1 MERQRVKIYTDK
13 ENEAFSTIQ
22 QLETS
27 RGDKMDRKMTREE
40 LLHQWKQ
47 TRTGGPKSALQ
58 KSDPNIARPKS
69 TDTRQ
74 TYDPKLGKRPISKVS
89 KVGARTSKDIENEKQ
104 AAATKRAKLDS
115 QSSQGAPK
123 TDSDTGED
131 EIFNP
136 NVLEHHNIRNV
147 LVTLDEGIEQE
158 KRKQRGENVEEEKHS
173 KRTELRKEEKKLSP
187 IALLQKE
194 LATRNNDINALQ
206 DRLAAEVART
216 RRLELQ
222 LHTRGDEADRARADG
237 KVQAERVRNLERQL
251 ADREDVEDVLRR
263 ELISIVQRHAAE
275 TAKLNKTILELESNM
290 NANCDTSVQQGQGP
304 EAFEQLQALLTAAES
319 SKRDLA
325 EKNMRLTA
333 SLADEQAAIKSSRE
347 FWETMIQEA
356 ENRASRAEKSYAI
369 LEEENRAVTK
379 EFTQMEN
386 LRHEVEGLREYLN
399 GLRESGIPQD
409 SRSLADELKDVIASR
424 DQTILTLEE
433 ANQHQAGELEECCNV
448 IEELEKQKADAE
460 ELAVKYPET
469 LAHAEELHTKL
480 LSAEVELWQIRDQLL
495 KAKQDGDE
503 LREALQTALVENEKL
518 HSEVQDFLAT
528 NSPDRGPSKNEMA
541 TQTESEFEILVSD
554 AEDTIK
560 AFNALRFASSILE
573 QENAQNKMA
582 YEARLAT
589 MTEQRRVEQESQQK
603 VEAEQQKLHQRLME
617 GIQTAVEQRRAVEVR
632 LQELEKE
639 NVELKRRLAGS

>member
-13 ENEAFSTIQ
+13 ENEAFSTVQ

-40 LLHQWKQ
+40 LLRQWKQ

-58 KSDPNIARPKS
+58 KSDPNIARPRN
-69 TDTRQ
+69 TDTSKN
-74 TYDPKLGKRPISKVS
+74 YDPKLGKRPISKLS
-89 KVGARTSKDIENEKQ
+89 KVGVRTSKDIENEKQ
-104 AAATKRAKLDS
+104 TAATKRAKLDS
-115 QSSQGAPK
+115 QSSQN

-131 EIFNP
+131 ESFNP
-136 NVLEHHNIRNV
+136 KVLEHHNIRNV

-158 KRKQRGENVEEEKHS
+158 KRKQRGENVEDEKHS
-173 KRTELRKEEKKLSP
+173 KKIELRKEGKKLSP
-187 IALLQKE
+187 IGLLQKE
-194 LATRNNDINALQ
+194 LATRNDDINALQ

-222 LHTRGDEADRARADG
+222 LHTRGEEADRARADE

-251 ADREDVEDVLRR
+251 ADREDAEDVLRR
-263 ELISIVQRHAAE
+263 ELISIVQRHAVE
-275 TAKLNKTILELESNM
+275 TAKLNKKILELESNL
-290 NANCDTSVQQGQGP
+290 NAKCDTFVQQGQGP
-304 EAFEQLQALLTAAES
+304 EAFEQLQTLLTAAES

-325 EKNMRLTA
+325 EKNLRLTA
-333 SLADEQAAIKSSRE
+333 SLADEQAALKSSRE
-347 FWETMIQEA
+347 SWETMIQEA

-369 LEEENRAVTK
+369 LEEEHRDVTK
-379 EFTQMEN
+379 EFTQVEH
-386 LRHEVEGLREYLN
+386 LRHEVEGLREYLS

-460 ELAVKYPET
+460 ELTVKYPVT
-469 LAHAEELHTKL
+469 LAHAEELQTKL
-480 LSAEVELWQIRDQLL
+480 LSAEVELWQVRDQLL
-495 KAKQDGDE
+495 KAKQEGDE
-503 LREALQTALVENEKL
+503 LREALQTALVENERL

-528 NSPDRGPSKNEMA
+528 NPPDRRSSKNEMA
-541 TQTESEFEILVSD
+541 TQTESKFETLVSD
-554 AEDTIK
+554 AEGTLK

-582 YEARLAT
+582 YEARLAA
-589 MTEQRRVEQESQQK
+589 MAEQRRVEQESQQK

-617 GIQTAVEQRRAVEVR
+617 GIQTAVEKRRAVETS

-639 NVELKRRLAGS
+639 NVELKRRLAGSQG